1 MAMRNEDLENEEK
14 KNSSFF
20 KELLKF
26 VLIAFLVVVPF
37 RYFVAQPFIVNG
49 ASMTPTFMPGEYL
62 IVDQISYKT
71 LRSPE
76 RGEIIIFH
84 YPKDRSKY
92 FIKRIIGL
100 PNETVKIDGTQITI
114 INETNPEGFEL
125 TEDYI
130 LYPKDDFLEV
140 KLEEDEYFVMGDN
153 RASSSDSRVWGPL
166 KEDLV
171 VGRPLVRL
179 ITFSRLQ
186 IFPGRH
192 EE

>member
-1 MAMRNEDLENEEK
+1 MTEEYLDNEEK
-14 KNSSFF
+14 KNGGFF

-49 ASMTPTFMPGEYL
+49 ASMTPTFLPGEYL

-71 LRSPE
+71 FTKPE

-84 YPKDRSKY
+84 YPKDHSKY

-100 PNETVKIDGTQITI
+100 PSETIKINGNEITI
-114 INETNPEGFEL
+114 INEINPEGL
-125 TEDYI
+125 KLKEDYV
-130 LYPKDDFLEV
+130 LYTKTDSMEVTLED
-140 KLEEDEYFVMGDN
+140 DEYFVMGDN
-153 RASSSDSRVWGPL
+153 RASSSDSRIWGPL
-166 KEDLV
+166 KEDLI

-179 ITFSRLQ
+179 IPFSRLN